1 MSVFDLIKWS
11 PTFTRLAYNWLYGR
25 IASKQYSK
33 NKAILE
39 QLSKFKDIHIGKR
52 CFIIGTGPSLT
63 IEDLESLKGEI
74 TFAPN
79 RIYELQE
86 KTIWRPTFYMCQD
99 HNIIQTFGDKIK
111 GIESDVSFL
120 PINYKNDFVGDK
132 YRFFVLK
139 EKNYYPK
146 DAEFSKDVAKFIAQG
161 YTVTYGAIQMAIY
174 MGFKEIYLVG
184 IDHNYNITR
193 DASGRPVRNA
203 DSENYSKGMSDYVN
217 MNNLPRIEE
226 STIAYEVAEKVSR
239 KMGVRIYNATRGGM
253 LEAFERINLDNVL
266 NKKVQ

>member
-1 MSVFDLIKWS
+1 MSKFDLIKWS
-11 PTFTRLAYNWLYGR
+11 PTLTRLAYNWLYAR
-25 IASKQYSK
+25 IASKQYMANS
-33 NKAILE
+33 AFLE
-39 QLSKFKDIHIGKR
+39 QLSKFKDSHKGER

-63 IEDLESLKGEI
+63 IADLEALKDEV

-79 RIYELQE
+79 RIYELLD
-86 KTIWRPTFYMCQD
+86 KTTWRPTYYMCQD
-99 HNIIQTFGDKIK
+99 HNIIQTFGDRIK
-111 GIESDVSFL
+111 GIESEVSFL

-139 EKNYYPK
+139 ERNFYPK
-146 DAEFSKDVAKFIAQG
+146 DAEFSKDVSKYIAQG

-174 MGFKEIYLVG
+174 MGFTEIYLLG

-193 DASGRPVRNA
+193 DASGRPVRKNE
-203 DSENYSKGMSDYVN
+203 SVNYSKGMSDYVN
-217 MNNLPRIEE
+217 MNNLPRVEE
-226 STIAYEVAEKVSR
+226 STIAYEVAEKISR
-239 KMGVRIYNATRGGM
+239 IMGVRIYNATRGGK